1 MLLRRLRA
9 VVFAGGLAFFALAQM
24 AVPAAAGDCAASAS
38 AAWKPAG
45 GKTYRSEA
53 FSNGPIC
60 ALAMATLVVR
70 APDGKVVW
78 SDALATEHLMTFN
91 EVKTRAQMAGALR
104 EWLIQSHTF
113 NSTAD
118 LPPWNAGSAAP
129 TSSNEFPFYAD
140 AALGRE
146 AYEKMRAEKL
156 PVFCYVQG
164 MESMTCLGLSMEGE
178 MTKIGVQTFPG

>member
-1 MLLRRLRA
+1 MLFRRLGA
-9 VVFAGGLAFFALAQM
+9 VLIAGGLGFFAL
-24 AVPAAAGDCAASAS
+24 VLPAAGGDCAASAS
-38 AAWKPAG
+38 RQWAPANSRV
-45 GKTYRSEA
+45 YRTEA
-53 FSNGPIC
+53 FSNGPTC
-60 ALAMATLVVR
+60 TLAVATLVVR

-78 SDALATEHLMTFN
+78 SDALATEHLMTFG
-91 EVKTRAQMAGALR
+91 EVKTRPLMAGALR

-118 LPPWNAGSAAP
+118 LPAWKTGSAP
-129 TSSNEFPFYAD
+129 TSSSEFPFYAD

-146 AYEKMRAEKL
+146 AYEQMRAEKQ

-164 MESMTCLGLSMEGE
+164 MESMTCVGLSKDGE